1 MTKQEADTICA
12 YVAQNIV
19 APLFDDN
26 RQGHEIWEEMTGH
39 QFRDFCGF
47 VYDFVEKP
55 LDKNPK
61 V

>member
-1 MTKQEADTICA
+1 MTKEEADYICA
-12 YVAQNIV
+12 YVAQNLV

-47 VYDFVEKP
+47 VYDFVKRP
-55 LDKNPK
+55 LTKL
-61 V
+61 